1 MINFFSRKRLKFIN
15 VNDYC
20 YVRNLNQDV
29 KYMILF
35 DFRQNF

>member
-1 MINFFSRKRLKFIN
+1 MINFFSRKRLKFIY
-15 VNDYC
+15 VNEY
-20 YVRNLNQDV
+20 YVRNLNQDI